1 MNLQVL
7 DPSNPLWLET
17 LQTLRHDVFHLPDYM
32 TLEARRLHAVPEA
45 VLLTQ
50 GDCVFF
56 LPYLLRQC
64 SFGLDGEA
72 IPNLEDVPDLFDVV
86 SPNGYAGI
94 LLNQAAA
101 GQSDFLATAMQQV
114 LQIFSDRAICSAFL
128 RLHPIL
134 NQGFQE
140 IYQSQDCM
148 ATIETIVIDLTL
160 PEAELRRQTRRNFC
174 DILKKRHREGFT
186 ARMVP
191 FQDYVDV
198 FSSIYE
204 ETMER
209 VGASKV
215 SYFGHDYFCQLA
227 NQLGDYLQLC
237 IVEFEHQI
245 TCAGLFTECCGIVQ
259 HHLNGTRT
267 QFLKQSPNILLND
280 CARFW
285 AKERGNEV
293 LHLGGGVG
301 GKKDNLYHF
310 KIGFSPITQLLPV
323 LHLITNQ
330 SVYTQLT
337 ELRAKALK
345 IPVEQLLKTGFFP
358 AYRSPAPVEQQLEF
372 K

>member
-1 MNLQVL
+1 MNFQLL
-7 DPSNPLWLET
+7 NPSNPLWLET
-17 LQTLRHDVFHLPDYM
+17 LKTLRHDVFHLPDYLA
-32 TLEARRLHAVPEA
+32 LEARRLHAVPEA

-64 SFGLDGEA
+64 GLGTDSEA
-72 IPNLEDVPDLFDVV
+72 VSDEVIPDLFDVV

-94 LLNQAAA
+94 LLNDAATN
-101 GQSDFLATAMQQV
+101 QPEFLTAAMLRVSQM
-114 LQIFSDRAICSAFL
+114 FGDRAICSAFL

-140 IYQSQDCM
+140 IYRSDSCV
-148 ATIETIVIDLTL
+148 ATVETVVIDLTL

-174 DILKKRHREGFT
+174 DILKKRHREGFA

-191 FQDYVDV
+191 FHEYVDV
-198 FSSIYE
+198 FSAIYE

-209 VGASKV
+209 VGASK
-215 SYFGHDYFCQLA
+215 SCYFGYDYFGQLA
-227 NQLGDYLQLC
+227 EQLSDYLHLC
-237 IVEFEHQI
+237 IVEFENQI
-245 TCAGLFTECCGIVQ
+245 TCAGLFTECGGVVQ

-310 KIGFSPITQLLPV
+310 KIGFSPTTYLLPV
-323 LHLITNQ
+323 LRLITNQ
-330 SVYTQLT
+330 TVYNQLT
-337 ELRAKALK
+337 ELRAKTLQ
-345 IPVEQLLKTGFFP
+345 IPVEQLLSTDFFP
-358 AYRSPAPVEQQLEF
+358 AYRSPAPLEPEPEP